1 MKKKIVSVFI
11 AVCVVISC
19 LSIGFTAFATTR
31 VLELNVKTTNQLDGF
46 GDMNMYTF
54 TPEKSGTYSFLSY
67 NINASE
73 AYLFIRE
80 KDPVTYQK
88 LYTQLAYSRLSENYK
103 KYGQPGLNQFCL
115 TYHLDAGTTYYFG
128 AGWTMDKTYERGD
141 TDMTVMLICEE
152 YDEKIIKSID
162 IDCPAVLRAY
172 IDGEW
177 RRNNDDTASYFYY
190 DISKLLVN
198 MKITI
203 TYSDGRT
210 RSAMAD
216 LEEIDGYEITF
227 RHNQLGQHWQPQ
239 STTDY
244 TANTLT
250 IKIADASVDF
260 DVPIKITA
268 MYAVQGIIQD
278 YAGNPVNNAK
288 VVCNGVTLAT
298 TDQNGRFYRSLN
310 SGAYSINIQADNAIS
325 REFMMIVSAEPD
337 GNNFT
342 AKPIKIVTCDYVAD
356 GIINAKDYSYMIKNL
371 SANELEKQK
380 AQFGNAINF
389 SKTDYESFTLPNKS

>member
-1 MKKKIVSVFI
+1 MKKKLLSVI
-11 AVCVVISC
+11 LAVCVVLSC

-54 TPEKSGTYSFLSY
+54 TPKKSGTYSFLSY

-88 LYTQLAYSRLSENYK
+88 LYTQLAYSKQNDNYK

-128 AGWTMDKTYERGD
+128 AGWTMDMTYERGD

-152 YDEKIIKSID
+152 YDEKIIKNID

-172 IDGEW
+172 TDGEW
-177 RRNNDDTASYFYY
+177 RRNNDNTASYFYY
-190 DISKLLVN
+190 DISKLLAN

-210 RSAMAD
+210 SSVMAY

-227 RHNQLGQHWQPQ
+227 RHNQLEQHWQPQ
-239 STTDY
+239 STAEY

-250 IKIADASVDF
+250 IRIADASIEF
-260 DVPIKITA
+260 DVPIQITA
-268 MYAVQGIIQD
+268 MYGVKGIIQD
-278 YAGNPVNNAK
+278 YAGNPVSDAK
-288 VVCNGVTLAT
+288 ITCNGTPFAT
-298 TDQNGRFYRSLN
+298 TDKNGFFYRALN
-310 SGAYSINIQADNAIS
+310 SGAFSVTVSAENAIS
-325 REFMMIVSAEPD
+325 REFTMIVSAQQY
-337 GNNFT
+337 GNDFT

-356 GIINAKDYSYMIKNL
+356 GVINAKDYSYMIKNL
-371 SANELEKQK
+371 SGEDLKKQK

-389 SKTDYESFTLPNKS
+389 DKSDYESFTLSN